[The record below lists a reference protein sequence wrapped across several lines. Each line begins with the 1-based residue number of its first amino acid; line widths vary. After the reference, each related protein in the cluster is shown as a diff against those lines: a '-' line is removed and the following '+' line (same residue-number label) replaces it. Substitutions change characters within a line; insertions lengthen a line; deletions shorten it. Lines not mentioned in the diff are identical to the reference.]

1 VGASILLLH
10 ADAAHASRCRLCH
23 TVGTV
28 LHSGLRDR
36 LFGAEGRWRLAKC
49 PNAACGLVWLDPSP
63 SAESLSAAY
72 ASYYTHNEERQPT
85 KLGLLRRA
93 YRSAKWSYLTRRF
106 GYVNGTS
113 GVLHAWMARL
123 FAILPLV
130 RAQAEDEELRQ
141 LRAVHGGKLLDVGCG
156 SGKWLAS
163 MRERGW
169 VVAGVDFDAAA
180 VSAGTR
186 RGLSLA
192 AGSLEAQRYPDA
204 AFDAVTLNHVIEH
217 LPDPVATLTECRRV
231 LKPGGQFILYTPNV
245 QSLGYRLFGQHW
257 RGLEPPRHLH
267 LFSSGS
273 IRVALERAGFAQA
286 NIRTVNSGYIW
297 RQSLALRIGA
307 HGHNMPRAARAVQ
320 QVLAQSLRCIE
331 QMILVVR
338 PDVGEC
344 IAVKATVA

>member
-1 VGASILLLH
+1 
-10 ADAAHASRCRLCH
+10 LCH
-23 TVGTV
+23 TAGTT
-28 LHSGLRDR
+28 LHSDLRDR

-49 PNAACGLVWLDPSP
+49 PNAACGLVWLDPLP
-63 SAESLSAAY
+63 SAEDLHSAY
-72 ASYYTHNEERQPT
+72 ASYYTHTEERQPT
-85 KLGLLRRA
+85 KAGLVKRA
-93 YRSAKWSYLTRRF
+93 YRWAKWGYLTRRF
-106 GYVNGTS
+106 GYTNEPPS
-113 GVLHAWMARL
+113 VLHAWMARL

-141 LRAVHGGKLLDVGCG
+141 LRAVPGGKLLDVGCG
-156 SGKWLAS
+156 SGIWLAS

-169 VVAGVDFDAAA
+169 VVAGVDFDAVA

-186 RGLSLA
+186 QGLSLA

-245 QSLGYRLFGQHW
+245 QSLGHRLFGQHW
-257 RGLEPPRHLH
+257 RGLEPPRHLY
-267 LFSSGS
+267 LFSPES
-273 IRVALERAGFAQA
+273 IRVALEKAGFAQTT
-286 NIRTVNSGYIW
+286 IRTINSSYIW
-297 RQSLALRIGA
+297 RQSLALSIGA
-307 HGHNMPRAARAVQ
+307 NRHDTPQAVRAVQ
-320 QVLAQSLRCIE
+320 KVLVHSLQCIE